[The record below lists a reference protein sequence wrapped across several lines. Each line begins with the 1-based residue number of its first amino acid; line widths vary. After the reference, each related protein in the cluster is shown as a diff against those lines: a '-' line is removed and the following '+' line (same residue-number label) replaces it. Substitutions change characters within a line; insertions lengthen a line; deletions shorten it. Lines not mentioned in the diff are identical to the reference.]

1 MVHKILKYG
10 QNNIKKCFPNLCRLM
25 RIFTILIF
33 IWYIWQFYWLNR
45 GIIYVHCN
53 WLLWAMDLKSVCSS
67 AIWNESLFG
76 WRGWYINLHLI
87 QGFLTLKVTI
97 SVSWLFLFIWL
108 TLSLCHLQENI
119 VLEYSMITTP
129 PIGQMKSSLKLSKII
144 NSHRWHNFPEH
155 LQVDELRRK
164 FNTVRR
170 SYSKR
175 E

>member
-1 MVHKILKYG
+1 MFLDTR
-10 QNNIKKCFPNLCRLM
+10 FS
-25 RIFTILIF
+25 
-33 IWYIWQFYWLNR
+33 LNFCSR
-45 GIIYVHCN
+45 VYFQALYVHIYTRN
-53 WLLWAMDLKSVCSS
+53 QTSNHTNFYFDSTAMDLKSVCSS

>member
-1 MVHKILKYG
+1 MYYFSCNPLK
-10 QNNIKKCFPNLCRLM
+10 NSCKWDIKKAKKVQL
-25 RIFTILIF
+25 
-33 IWYIWQFYWLNR
+33 
-45 GIIYVHCN
+45 
-53 WLLWAMDLKSVCSS
+53 AMDLKSVCSS